1 MSCWDGKLG
10 KEQNKPNWV
19 KTIVMRKITPRMTDQ
34 THREYPLMIQ
44 WLGIAQR
51 PEFEEKQMD
60 RGSLR
65 RTLIWVKLYWDG
77 KLDEN

>member
-1 MSCWDGKLG
+1 
-10 KEQNKPNWV
+10 
-19 KTIVMRKITPRMTDQ
+19 MTDQ